1 MDYTR
6 TTGQSSRNLLLVE
19 ELMLILLNKESGYL
33 DTTDYWNLE
42 CAIAGAILGELS
54 LLGRIDVDLKSLYLI
69 DEKIT
74 GHKILDTFLTE
85 IAEGARGE
93 TTQTPCFWIEQ
104 FAVKVDP
111 CRDIIFD
118 RLVQKNY
125 LTKSDGGFYT
135 AVKDE
140 ATQNIGELPVNYAE
154 KSRNRVKEVIK
165 SHDQPTQRE
174 ILLVAL
180 LDASDAM
187 QFLFESEEH
196 TRFQDRIA
204 NLVDRELVAQSLRAA
219 VSKSYDAITSRRTL
233 PSERTIPRMSLH
245 ELLRKSMQEKNMPLF
260 FHEIYKEYGPVVE
273 IWFPKIRQRTVMLI
287 GSETNNWLNR
297 NARFFFRSKE
307 YIRGFESTFGTTQ
320 SLTSMDGCDHFRL
333 RELLKPGYS
342 KNTLETELPNVI
354 AVAKRSLRSWEIG
367 KRYPLTSTI
376 TLLLSTQVSQAMLGT
391 DNTTWH
397 QDLLDFETRC
407 IMTEVQRSLPHFMH
421 RTSAMRRKLQKS
433 IEMVNMIRHNH
444 IPARRQD
451 KPKSLIDHVLET
463 HRTDK
468 NLVPA
473 TDLFFTIASPIMA
486 SANMGALLSF
496 VIWHMLMN
504 PNLLARVRGE
514 AEKLFAD
521 GREPNASDFL
531 EPHISNTL
539 HLVLECLRLYP
550 TISGQI
556 RHVTKECRVAG
567 FNLPVGLRT
576 FWAISAPHYSDA
588 HFKNPNEFDID
599 RFAPPR
605 EEHVVPGV
613 FNPWGIGTHV
623 CIGKYWAQL
632 QLTVNTLLI
641 AHYLDLELP
650 KSSQKMKTVPF
661 PKNALHKNIAFK
673 VTGHRDRF

>member
-1 MDYTR
+1 MDDTR

-19 ELMLILLNKESGYL
+19 ELMLILLNENFGYL
-33 DTTDYWNLE
+33 ETTDYWNLE
-42 CAIAGAILGELS
+42 CAIAGTIIGELS
-54 LLGRIDVDLKSLYLI
+54 LLGRIDVDLKSLYVI
-69 DEKIT
+69 DRVLT
-74 GHKILDTFLTE
+74 GDEILDPFLTE
-85 IAEGARGE
+85 IAEGTQDE
-93 TTQTPCFWIEQ
+93 TAHTPRFWIEK

-135 AVKDE
+135 AVKEE
-140 ATQNIGELPVNYAE
+140 ATQNIGELPVNYPE
-154 KSRNRVKEVIK
+154 ESRNRVKEVIK
-165 SHDQPTQRE
+165 SHECPTLRDT
-174 ILLVAL
+174 LLVAL
-180 LDASDAM
+180 LDASDSM
-187 QFLFESEEH
+187 QFLFESDEH
-196 TRFQDRIA
+196 SRFQDRIA

-219 VSKSYDAITSRRTL
+219 VSKAYVTLTSHRTQY
-233 PSERTIPRMSLH
+233 SERTIPRMPLR
-245 ELLRKSMQEKNMPLF
+245 ELLRKSMQEKNLPLF
-260 FHEIYKEYGPVVE
+260 FNEIYEEYGPVVE
-273 IWFPKIRQRTVMLI
+273 IWFPKIRQRTVLLF
-287 GSETNNWLNR
+287 GAETNNWLNR
-297 NARFFFRSKE
+297 NGRFFFRSKE
-307 YIRGFESTFGTTQ
+307 YIRDFESAFGTTQ

-354 AVAKRSLRSWEIG
+354 AIAKRSLCAWKIG
-367 KRYPLTSTI
+367 EHYPITSTI
-376 TLLLSTQVSQAMLGT
+376 TPLLSAQVSQVMLGT
-391 DNTTWH
+391 ENTTWH
-397 QDLLDFETRC
+397 QDLLDYETRC
-407 IMTEVQRSLPHFMH
+407 IITEIQRSLPHFMH
-421 RTSAMRRKLQKS
+421 RTSAMRRKLRKS
-433 IEMVNMIRHNH
+433 VDMVNMIQNNH
-444 IPARRQD
+444 KIAPRQG
-451 KPKSLIDHVLET
+451 KPKSLIDHVLEI

-468 NLVPA
+468 NLLPA

-496 VIWHMLMN
+496 VIWHMLKN

-521 GREPNASDFL
+521 GREPNATDFQ

-599 RFAPPR
+599 RFGPPR

-641 AHYLDLELP
+641 AHYLDLDLP

-661 PKNALHKNIAFK
+661 PKNALHKKIAFK

>member
-19 ELMLILLNKESGYL
+19 ELMLILLNENFGYL

-74 GHKILDTFLTE
+74 GDKILDTFLTE

-93 TTQTPCFWIEQ
+93 TTQTPCFWIEK

-111 CRDIIFD
+111 CRDIIFG

-125 LTKSDGGFYT
+125 LTESDGGFYT
-135 AVKDE
+135 VVQDK
-140 ATQNIGELPVNYAE
+140 ATQNNGELEISCADKP
-154 KSRNRVKEVIK
+154 RVRIKEVIR
-165 SHDQPTQRE
+165 SHEPLTPRDTV
-174 ILLVAL
+174 LVAL
-180 LDASDAM
+180 LDASDSM
-187 QFLFESEEH
+187 QFLFESDEH

-219 VSKSYDAITSRRTL
+219 VSNSYVALTSQRTQHN
-233 PSERTIPRMSLH
+233 ERTIPRMPLR
-245 ELLRKSMQEKNMPLF
+245 ELLRKSMQEKNLPLF
-260 FHEIYKEYGPVVE
+260 FHEIYEEYGPVVE
-273 IWFPKIRQRTVMLI
+273 IWFPKIRQRTVLLI
-287 GSETNNWLNR
+287 GAETNNWLNR
-297 NARFFFRSKE
+297 NGRFFFHSKE
-307 YIRGFESTFGTTQ
+307 YIKDFESTFGTTQ

-333 RELLKPGYS
+333 RELLKSGYT

-354 AVAKRSLRSWEIG
+354 AVAKRSLCAWKIG
-367 KRYPLTSTI
+367 EHYPLTSTI
-376 TLLLSTQVSQAMLGT
+376 TPLLSAQVSQVMLGT
-391 DNTTWH
+391 ENTTWH
-397 QDLLDFETRC
+397 QDLLDYETRC
-407 IMTEVQRSLPHFMH
+407 IMTEIQRSLPHFMH
-421 RTSAMRRKLQKS
+421 RTSAMRRKLRRS
-433 IEMVNMIRHNH
+433 VDMVNMIQNNH
-444 IPARRQD
+444 EIAPRLG
-451 KPKSLIDHVLET
+451 KPKSLIDHVLEI

-468 NLVPA
+468 NLISGS
-473 TDLFFTIASPIMA
+473 DLFFTIASPIMA

-496 VIWHMLMN
+496 VIWHMLMD
-504 PNLLARVRGE
+504 PNLLTRVRAE

-521 GREPNASDFL
+521 GREPNARDFH
-531 EPHISNTL
+531 EPHVTNTL

-556 RHVTKECRVAG
+556 RHVSKECRVAN

-588 HFKNPNEFDID
+588 HFKYPNEFDLG

-605 EEHVVPGV
+605 EEHLVPGV

-623 CIGKYWAQL
+623 CMGKDWAQL
-632 QLTVNTLLI
+632 QLIVNTLLI

-650 KSSQKMKTVPF
+650 RSSQKLKIDPF
-661 PKNALHKNIAFK
+661 PKNALHKSIAFK
-673 VTGHRDRF
+673 VTSHRDQF